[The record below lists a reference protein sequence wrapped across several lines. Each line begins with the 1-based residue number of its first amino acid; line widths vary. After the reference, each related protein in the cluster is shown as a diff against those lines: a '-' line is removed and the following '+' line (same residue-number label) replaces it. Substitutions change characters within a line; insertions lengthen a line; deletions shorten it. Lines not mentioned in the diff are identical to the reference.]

1 MKTFHTG
8 YLEIQNP
15 DIFHGRKNAD
25 FGQGF
30 YMSDN
35 GDFAGQWAI
44 EKPGTK
50 IYVNTYELLLDGLN
64 VKEFH
69 RDMEWADYILDN
81 RRAGEDRYPEADV
94 IIGPIA
100 NDTIYDMMGIIS
112 SGFLSR
118 EESLKLL
125 QIGPE
130 YHQIVVKT
138 LKGRENL
145 KFISSRILD
154 EGEFSDCR
162 DRFAD
167 DEKRFQELVAEEM
180 EKF

>member
-1 MKTFHTG
+1 MRTFHTG
-8 YLEIQNP
+8 YYEIQDP
-15 DIFHGRKNAD
+15 DIYYGRKNAD

-44 EKPGTK
+44 EKTGTK
-50 IYVNTYELLLDGLN
+50 IYVNSYELDLNGLN
-64 VKEFH
+64 VKRFI

-81 RRAGEDRYPEADV
+81 RRGRADRYPDADI

-118 EESLKLL
+118 EESLRLL

-138 LKGRENL
+138 EKGKKNL
-145 KFISSRILD
+145 KFIFSRVLED
-154 EGEFSDCR
+154 GEFMGCR
-162 DRFAD
+162 EKFSEE
-167 DEKRFQELVAEEM
+167 EKRFQEMVAAEM